1 MNPWIPRIII
11 VVLAMAV
18 LPLVVNGVAH
28 LTTQAVE
35 AVGRGVQGL
44 LAPLSDHGSDRIE
57 GVIKL
62 CLYLVAVVF
71 LAKFLFR
78 ARK

>member
-1 MNPWIPRIII
+1 MNPWIPRIVI
-11 VVLAMAV
+11 VVLAVAV

-44 LAPLSDHGSDRIE
+44 LAPLSAQGSGRIE

>member
-18 LPLVVNGVAH
+18 MPLVVNGVAH

-44 LAPLSDHGSDRIE
+44 LAPLSAHGSGGIE

-62 CLYLVAVVF
+62 CLYLIAGTMLV
-71 LAKFLFR
+71 KFLLR
-78 ARK
+78 GRK